1 MIFVY
6 STFIILTETEGDIAW
21 LCWPSPE
28 AATGVLVEHE
38 GDIAWLCWPSPEAA
52 TGGLVEHEGITE
64 CLTPIIG
71 SVLATVPITS
81 SFSFLYLP

>member
-6 STFIILTETEGDIAW
+6 STFIILTET
-21 LCWPSPE
+21 
-28 AATGVLVEHE
+28 E

-64 CLTPIIG
+64 CLTPIIQVV
-71 SVLATVPITS
+71 S
-81 SFSFLYLP
+81 